1 MLGGKIPQKPTGFGS
16 SSSRFPKGSKDSTPG
31 PGSYDPKTVRKEV
44 QGGSFSKAERFNQ
57 KVEDDH
63 FRSQIHIEELPVQQ
77 DTQDVSTP
85 DSKQQVQVNESK
97 SSNLGASPELV
108 PEDESYQ
115 HLSKLRDQG
124 RQEHKSQ
131 KTPLEDGRKVMILGG
146 LERDVQILDT
156 LFNESPEAHMNGLNK
171 MHKELLGEVTKEL
184 KMLVGNIDLETD
196 GFASKEVEVV
206 QSLFKILEN
215 TQSQLQ
221 KHGLGQ
227 NEVDMDEARQ
237 FLTQLGG
244 QYTDA
249 TDIVQIQFDGTKESL
264 DRMARALSSKDTVQI
279 FDSNVEEAPQTMTK
293 EKFLQD
299 KQFHIKR
306 PSVGTPLLSEFKAL
320 FPESQENVYY
330 K

>member
-1 MLGGKIPQKPTGFGS
+1 
-16 SSSRFPKGSKDSTPG
+16 
-31 PGSYDPKTVRKEV
+31 
-44 QGGSFSKAERFNQ
+44 
-57 KVEDDH
+57 
-63 FRSQIHIEELPVQQ
+63 
-77 DTQDVSTP
+77 
-85 DSKQQVQVNESK
+85 
-97 SSNLGASPELV
+97 
-108 PEDESYQ
+108 
-115 HLSKLRDQG
+115 
-124 RQEHKSQ
+124 
-131 KTPLEDGRKVMILGG
+131 
-146 LERDVQILDT
+146 
-156 LFNESPEAHMNGLNK
+156 
-171 MHKELLGEVTKEL
+171 
-184 KMLVGNIDLETD
+184 
-196 GFASKEVEVV
+196 
-206 QSLFKILEN
+206 
-215 TQSQLQ
+215 
-221 KHGLGQ
+221 
-227 NEVDMDEARQ
+227 MDEARQ